1 MIINPPRI
9 KSYLKNPAAS
19 DVGIFALHT
28 NEQLV
33 KVSTSKN
40 QLRNHLLSSFH
51 VAGKYF
57 VHNFFYETHLLV
69 MELTAGC
76 M

>member
-1 MIINPPRI
+1 M
-9 KSYLKNPAAS
+9 
-19 DVGIFALHT
+19 FALHT
-28 NEQLV
+28 NEQLM
-33 KVSTSKN
+33 KVSTSKD

-51 VAGKYF
+51 AVGKYF
-57 VHNFFYETHLLV
+57 VHNFLNKTHLLV